1 VPAAVLPVPQPA
13 SLSGGL
19 CVTSPDV
26 RFWTSDA
33 LAERQAAAEA
43 CLGCRVL
50 SECASWAISQPVA
63 QGGAVLGGMT
73 ASQQQK
79 RRTAMLR
86 ARREAQAARQ
96 QHRRELQRG
105 YTRRAERLRRALG
118 LAESPEHQ
126 RERYQRD
133 PEPQK
138 ARSAAYYAEHKEAIL
153 KARREARRQK
163 APAA

>member
-1 VPAAVLPVPQPA
+1 MRGVDPAWPDTASCRDHPSLPPDSWFDTRSSVVRAQVVQVCSSCPVLAQCAEWSITTP
-13 SLSGGL
+13 SLSVGVFGGL
-19 CVTSPDV
+19 T
-26 RFWTSDA
+26 DA
-33 LAERQAAAEA
+33 ERRSERTRRRRQAAAQE
-43 CLGCRVL
+43 
-50 SECASWAISQPVA
+50 
-63 QGGAVLGGMT
+63 
-73 ASQQQK
+73 
-79 RRTAMLR
+79 
-86 ARREAQAARQ
+86 ARQ

-105 YTRRAERLRRALG
+105 YNRRSERLRRVLG

-126 RERYQRD
+126 RQRYQRD